1 MSKNYSQEV
10 MNHILEEDFPIAIFI
25 LKDDSVHIGKLIPGH
40 RSYYKLIPPNIHD
53 YGVGFSRSY
62 IKQIILFNG
71 LIFPKE
77 MNGPHKILN
86 ILELNELVNKAG
98 YEFL

>member
-1 MSKNYSQEV
+1 MSKSYSQEV
-10 MNHILEEDFPIAIFI
+10 INFL
-25 LKDDSVHIGKLIPGH
+25 LKQDKNIIVVLRDDSVYVGRLVPGYGSH
-40 RSYYKLIPPNIHD
+40 YRIEPPTINDGGMGFARSD
-53 YGVGFSRSY
+53 

-77 MNGPHKILN
+77 MNGHHKILN

-98 YEFL
+98 YEFI

>member
-10 MNHILEEDFPIAIFI
+10 INFLLEQGGNIIVV
-25 LKDDSVHIGKLIPGH
+25 LKDNSTYIGRLVPGYDSHYRLEPPTINDGGMGFA
-40 RSYYKLIPPNIHD
+40 RSD
-53 YGVGFSRSY
+53 
-62 IKQIILFNG
+62 IKQIVLFNG

-77 MNGPHKILN
+77 MSGPHKILN

-98 YEFL
+98 YEFF

>member
-1 MSKNYSQEV
+1 MSKTYSQEV
-10 MNHILEEDFPIAIFI
+10 INFLLEQGGNIIVI
-25 LKDDSVHIGKLIPGH
+25 LKDDSIYIGRLASGYGSHYRIEPPTINDGGMGFA
-40 RSYYKLIPPNIHD
+40 RSD
-53 YGVGFSRSY
+53 
-62 IKQIILFNG
+62 IKQIVLFNG

-98 YEFL
+98 YEFI